1 MAKVLGIGN
10 ATLDIIHVVD
20 RYPNENE
27 EIRCRQRFIRR
38 GGNATNTLVVLSQ
51 LGIACSWAGVLVNN
65 PDGEIILEDLH
76 RHGIDTGPCRRV
88 DSGSVPVS
96 SVLISRDTGSRSI
109 THYRDLPEYSFEDF
123 ESIALQSFEWLHF
136 EGRNVAETRRMLESL
151 PAGPGSATCSLEIEK
166 PREGIEA
173 LFSYA
178 DILLFSREYGLAM
191 GFAEP
196 LSLLSAVRERCP
208 HAELFCT
215 WGDAGAA
222 AIDSRGHV
230 CEKAA
235 YAPATVIDTLGAGDT
250 FNAAVISGYLEGL
263 DIEATLAR
271 ACRLAGEKCSQYG
284 FDGLGRT
291 RAP

>member
-51 LGIACSWAGVLVNN
+51 LGVACSWAGVLVNN
-65 PDGEIILEDLH
+65 SEGGIILDDLH
-76 RHGIDTGPCRRV
+76 RHGIDTGNCRRL

-96 SVLISRDTGSRSI
+96 SVLLSKATGSRSI
-109 THYRDLPEYSFEDF
+109 IHYRDLPEYAFSDF
-123 ESIALQSFEWLHF
+123 DSIALHSFNWLHF

-151 PAGPGSATCSLEIEK
+151 HAGPTSIPCSLEIEK
-166 PREGIEA
+166 PRDGIEA
-173 LFSYA
+173 LFNHA
-178 DILLFSREYGLAM
+178 DVLLFSRDYGLAM
-191 GFAEP
+191 GFTEP
-196 LSLLSAVRERCP
+196 LSLLGAVRGRCP
-208 HAELFCT
+208 HTDLFCT

-222 AIDSRGHV
+222 AIDSHGRV
-230 CEKAA
+230 YENAA
-235 YAPATVIDTLGAGDT
+235 YIPATIIDTLGAGDT
-250 FNAAVISGYLEGL
+250 FNAAVISGYLDALTIRE
-263 DIEATLAR
+263 TLAR
-271 ACRLAGEKCSQYG
+271 ACRLAGEKCGQYG
-284 FDGLGRT
+284 FDGLGCT